1 LRRPI
6 GIWALVLGVLGAAAA
21 QAEVRL
27 PHVIGDHMV
36 LQRDRPLPIWG
47 WARPGEAVQV
57 ELAGQ
62 RVETVADDQGRFRV
76 ELGPVAAGGPYEMI
90 VQGDNLIELSDIL
103 VGEVWLCAGQSNME
117 MGVGLARDGAQEIES
132 ANYPRIRL
140 FDVPKRLAAQ
150 AAPDVDEQ
158 WRACS
163 PESLARDGWGGFS
176 AVAYFFGRKIHEELD
191 VPVGLIDASWG
202 GSSIE
207 PFIPREALSG
217 TPALRALG
225 DEVTE
230 MDRSYRESLGPALD
244 EVEEWIRKT
253 RAALSDGRA
262 RLPESPDLP
271 RHPITQTEP
280 RAWPWRPTGVFNGMI
295 QPLVPLAIR
304 GAVWYQGESNLAD
317 GLLYQEK
324 LSALISGW
332 RRAFGQGELPF
343 YFVQLAP
350 YRYVDEKTGQP
361 TPFELPEMWEAERR
375 SLAIPHTGMVVTTD
389 LGDLDDIHPKN
400 KQEVGRR
407 LALWALAKTYGRRGL
422 VYSGPLFRSVSADSG
437 RLRLRFDHVGG
448 GLRTSDG
455 EPLRGF
461 EVAGDDGEFV
471 AASAAIDGDDVLV
484 FSEFVESPVSVRFA
498 WHQEARPNLE
508 NRAQLPASPFRAEL
522 PRDVVGVKVD
532 AGDVRGS
539 ISDKLLGLNLSFDH
553 DTDEVWADGSL
564 ADRLRQAG
572 VGALR
577 YPGGEETSFFH
588 WESPGAPGFRD
599 VWDTDPSS
607 RYHADPEAAGGNPDH
622 MDVDEAVSWCRKIG
636 AEPVLGVDIE
646 SGVRLGRLEES
657 IAEAVR
663 LVRHCQSHGY
673 GVRYFYLDNE
683 STRSEP
689 PNYKQQSVAEYAS
702 NVRAFSE
709 AMKAV
714 DPSIELIA
722 GVMGAPSGPEWSE
735 LLRLAGRY
743 FDVAD
748 VHWYWNDGTADW
760 DQWLE
765 TNPMA
770 FYPWEAEQFRQAA
783 RSEGLDT
790 ELAMLEWN
798 VGRNPDRP
806 RSALQLALMQ
816 AEMLGQIVEGRYAM
830 ACLWPLLR
838 PVEKGSFETVVDQA
852 TLEPTPTYRLF
863 ELYRHVLGQKL
874 VWSEADR
881 PQVRPVAALGSDG
894 RTLFIYVLNKS
905 VAGPRQATIDV
916 AGFSAR
922 EAEAVALTGE
932 SLEAAEAELRPVEVD
947 HRPRGGPYQVTL
959 PPHSLTLLTL
969 SR

>member
-1 LRRPI
+1 MRRPV
-6 GIWALVLGVLGAAAA
+6 GIWALALGLLGTATAR
-21 QAEVRL
+21 AEVRL
-27 PHVIGDHMV
+27 PHVIGSHMV

-62 RVETVADDQGRFRV
+62 RVETVADDEGRFRV
-76 ELGPVAAGGPYEMI
+76 ELGPVAVGGPYEMV

-117 MGVGLARDGAQEIES
+117 MGVGLVRDGPQEIEA

-150 AAPDVDEQ
+150 GAADVDEE

-163 PESLARDGWGGFS
+163 PQTLARDGWGGFS

-207 PFIPREALSG
+207 PWLPRVALSG

-225 DEVTE
+225 DEVVE
-230 MDRSYRESLGPALD
+230 MDRRYRERLGPALD
-244 EVEEWIRKT
+244 EVEGWIRQT
-253 RAALSDGRA
+253 RSALAEGRA
-262 RLPESPDLP
+262 RLPETPDLP
-271 RHPITQTEP
+271 RHPITQTDP
-280 RAWPWRPTGVFNGMI
+280 RAWPWRPTGLFNGMI
-295 QPLVPLAIR
+295 QPLVPLAIC
-304 GAVWYQGESNLAD
+304 GALWYQGESNLAD

-324 LSALISGW
+324 LAALISGW
-332 RRAFGQGELPF
+332 RRAFGEGDLPF

-350 YRYVDEKTGQP
+350 FRYLDQATGQP
-361 TPFELPEMWEAERR
+361 TPYRLPEMWEAQRR
-375 SLAIPHTGMVVTTD
+375 CLEIPHTGMVVTTD
-389 LGDLDDIHPKN
+389 IGDLDDIHPKN

-407 LALWALAKTYGRRGL
+407 LALWALAQTYGHKGL
-422 VYSGPLFRSVSADSG
+422 VYSGPLFSSVSADSG
-437 RLRLRFDHVGG
+437 RLRLRFENVGG
-448 GLRTSDG
+448 GLRSSDG

-461 EVAGDDGEFV
+461 EVAGDDGELIPANAV
-471 AASAAIDGDDVLV
+471 IDGDEVLV
-484 FSEFVESPVSVRFA
+484 FSEFVESPVVVRFV
-498 WHQEARPNLE
+498 WQQEARPNLE

-532 AGDVRGS
+532 AGDVRGP
-539 ISDKLLGLNLSFDH
+539 ISDKLLGVNLSFDH
-553 DTDEVWADGSL
+553 DTDELWADGSL
-564 ADRLRQAG
+564 AERLRQVGAG
-572 VGALR
+572 VLR

-588 WESPGAPGFRD
+588 WEYPGAPGFRD
-599 VWDTDPSS
+599 VWDTDPAS
-607 RYHADPEAAGGNPDH
+607 RYHADLEAAGRNPGH
-622 MDVDEAVSWCRKIG
+622 MDPDEAIAWCRKIG
-636 AEPVLGVDIE
+636 AEPVLGVNIE
-646 SGVRLGRLEES
+646 SGVRLGRLEDG

-663 LVRHCQSHGY
+663 LVRHCQSRR
-673 GVRYFYLDNE
+673 VRYYYLDNE

-702 NVRAFSE
+702 HVRAFSE
-709 AMKAV
+709 AMKAA

-722 GVMGAPSGPEWSE
+722 NLMGAPSSPDWRE
-735 LLRLAGRY
+735 LLRLAGGY

-783 RSEGLDT
+783 REEGLDT

-798 VGRNPDRP
+798 VGQNPNRP
-806 RSALQLALMQ
+806 HSPLQLALMQ

-830 ACLWPLLR
+830 ACLWPLVW
-838 PVEKGSFETVVDQA
+838 PVEKGSFQTVVDPQ
-852 TLEPTPTYRLF
+852 TLQPTPTYRLF

-874 VWSEADR
+874 VWSETDR
-881 PQVRPVAALGSDG
+881 SHVRPVAALGSDG
-894 RTLFIYVLNKS
+894 HTLWIYLLHKS
-905 VAGPRQATIDV
+905 AAGQRLQATIDV
-916 AGFSAR
+916 AGFSGR

-932 SLEAAEAELRPVEVD
+932 GPEAAEAELRPLEVQ
-947 HRPRGGPYQVTL
+947 RRSRGPYQVTL

-969 SR
+969 RR